1 MNNLQGLRMI
11 VKLKQRRLEQLDDA
25 VNLSRRQLREQLE
38 GLNNLLNDQAHLRT
52 LEDTQRGRL
61 LAMVAAEQGFLPS
74 DLVTLQHLLAEAE
87 QRTVAS
93 AKRVRQAE
101 QQVEAAQQSTNAAL
115 RAFQRGEQQ
124 LQACK
129 ERLELTLQSLQAQ
142 QDDQQDEEA
151 EDAAVARLLAA
162 QRGAAA
168 AAAASRER

>member
-1 MNNLQGLRMI
+1 ML
-11 VKLKQRRLEQLDDA
+11 VKLKQRRLQQLDDA
-25 VNLSRRQLREQLE
+25 LNLGRRQLREQMDVLAQH
-38 GLNNLLNDQAHLRT
+38 LNDQAHLRT
-52 LEDTQRGRL
+52 FEDAQRDRL
-61 LAMVAAEQGFLPS
+61 LAMVVAEQGFRPS

-87 QRTVAS
+87 QSTAAG

-101 QQVEAAQQSTNAAL
+101 QQVEAAQQRTSAAL

-124 LQACK
+124 LQGCQQ
-129 ERLELTLQSLQAQ
+129 RLDLSLQSIQAQ